1 MAKVISAANAKR
13 NFSRLLRDVRE
24 GGEHV
29 ITSHGKPVA
38 KLVPLSSMTAA
49 DGVRAAARDILL
61 KRLRTQRAT
70 AGPRRWTRDDLYDA

>member
-1 MAKVISAANAKR
+1 MPKAISASNANR

-38 KLVPLSSMTAA
+38 KLVPLSAMTAR
-49 DGVRAAARDILL
+49 DGVRAAARDILF

-70 AGPRRWTRDDLYDA
+70 AGRRRWTRDDLYEA